1 MAAGYFASIVA
12 AITGFKVVL
21 FLLVLLALAVWLL
34 FKELREKEDLQRLL
48 TRTLEGNPISPNDIA
63 KLQPELNQVYLKSG
77 KKEESPRFDSQ
88 SPIYKI
94 VITGG
99 PCGGKSTSLTKIQ
112 QEMASK
118 GFRVFSVPE
127 IPTLVVQAGGFIL
140 MSKFSIEERIR
151 FQSLLIGFQIYVEDY
166 FTRLAQMSKSPSIII
181 CDRGTCDPAAYVS
194 REEFQAIMDLEGW
207 TWTSLRDKRYDGV
220 LHLVTAAIGAEEFY
234 TRSNNNARSEG
245 IELARALDKKTLDA
259 WTGHPHIT
267 ICPNIPGE
275 TFDKKLEH
283 AIRGVYRIVGI
294 DLKSNRY
301 EKFIIKKRS

>member
-48 TRTLEGNPISPNDIA
+48 TSTLEGNPISPNDIA